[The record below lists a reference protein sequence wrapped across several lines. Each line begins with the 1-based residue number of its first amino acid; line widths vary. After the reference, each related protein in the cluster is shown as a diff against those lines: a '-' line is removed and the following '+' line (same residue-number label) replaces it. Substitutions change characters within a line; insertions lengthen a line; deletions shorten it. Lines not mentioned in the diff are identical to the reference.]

1 MFESVDARTD
11 GRRLEY
17 HPISSPGAFGSGKLK
32 RVKDMIKHITVMCFV
47 NEPVNEISNN
57 VVCATSKA

>member
-1 MFESVDARTD
+1 MFESVDARND

-32 RVKDMIKHITVMCFV
+32 RVKDMIKHITDVFC
-47 NEPVNEISNN
+47 
-57 VVCATSKA
+57 K